1 MDLPHSF
8 AQILTQVH
16 ALSRHEV
23 MPQAVIS
30 DYRPAADLA
39 ADWLIPGLSL
49 WPGSLPGRVF
59 ISVVTPCLLIT

>member
-23 MPQAVIS
+23 MLQAVSS
-30 DYRPAADLA
+30 DYRPAAALA
-39 ADWLIPGLSL
+39 ADWLIPGLSP
-49 WPGSLPGRVF
+49 WPCSLPGLVL